1 MSAGFP
7 TYPGFFTLHPVFL
20 CGPRY
25 LHLSS
30 IYLLCLFPS
39 TVLPYPGLQT
49 LLLCMTALS
58 YVQLFATPRT
68 AVCQASLSFTISQSL
83 LKFMS
88 IELVMPSN
96 HLIFCYPLLL
106 LLQTH
111 HPNFFT
117 SLLSPTYDYL
127 YNKYLYSGE
136 KVGNGSLWCQAIIQH
151 WIVRLLPPKQPR
163 FGAILLDFCSSW
175 GCCFHLKL
183 WNAQKSYYIR
193 QSDLVLW
200 GFLFHILSRLIK
212 VFS

>member
-1 MSAGFP
+1 MLDCHLTLVRCLLAFP

-20 CGPRY
+20 PGPKY

-58 YVQLFATPRT
+58 FVQLFATPWT
-68 AVCQASLSFTISQSL
+68 AVFQASLSFPFSQSL

-117 SLLSPTYDYL
+117 SLVSPTYDYC
-127 YNKYLYSGE
+127 YSKYLFIFWWKGREWFTVVPSNNSTLNS
-136 KVGNGSLWCQAIIQH
+136 KTLA
-151 WIVRLLPPKQPR
+151 P
-163 FGAILLDFCSSW
+163 
-175 GCCFHLKL
+175 
-183 WNAQKSYYIR
+183 
-193 QSDLVLW
+193 
-200 GFLFHILSRLIK
+200 
-212 VFS
+212 